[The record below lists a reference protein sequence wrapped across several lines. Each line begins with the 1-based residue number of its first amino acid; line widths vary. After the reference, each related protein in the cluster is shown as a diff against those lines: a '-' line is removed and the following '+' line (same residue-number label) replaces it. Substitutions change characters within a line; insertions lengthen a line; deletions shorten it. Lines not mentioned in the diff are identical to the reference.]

1 MRNSGRSCGPTAL
14 ILFTLFTTG
23 AVRAEPYAAEPGV
36 IASFKADLKEMKE
49 LLTQAQ
55 NELLETRD
63 EVDALREEIAALTAR
78 LGSTHGAAMVSQDR
92 HGAMV
97 GGDVEVTGS
106 LGQAGPRALADDKQT
121 MRAEELL
128 RVGDIAGARLVL
140 QHSLRTGSPVAAFK
154 LAETYDPKRLAAWS
168 VVGLRGDPQKAREL
182 YQQARAGGV
191 RVRQAQERI
200 SELR

>member
-1 MRNSGRSCGPTAL
+1 MRYSGGSCGPTVL

-23 AVRAEPYAAEPGV
+23 AVAAEPYAAEPGV
-36 IASFKADLKEMKE
+36 IASFKADLKEMNE

-92 HGAMV
+92 HGA
-97 GGDVEVTGS
+97 
-106 LGQAGPRALADDKQT
+106 
-121 MRAEELL
+121 
-128 RVGDIAGARLVL
+128 I
-140 QHSLRTGSPVAAFK
+140 K

-191 RVRQAQERI
+191 RQAQERI